1 VSYCERVDM
10 LAFLPSGGLPN
21 AARVATGNAAG
32 DYLESDQHGLI
43 DDQEVTVS
51 AETGGTLPAPL
62 VDGTTYYAI
71 VTSTSRFQVAAA
83 EGGAAIPLTTA
94 GENFTFWSE
103 LPWDAWI
110 DAAARDV
117 DSFLPAHVVPV
128 VAPYPQILVTAN
140 AELAALRGLMAT
152 GGATIDYGAKLD
164 TIQTR
169 LTRWAKALPI
179 RGDSRSVTSPVNLAI
194 TASASSTDARGWKQV
209 NDSGTEVIP

>member
-1 VSYCERVDM
+1 M

-21 AARVATGNAAG
+21 AARVATANATG
-32 DYLESDQHGLI
+32 DYIECDQHGLI
-43 DDQEVTVS
+43 DDQEVS
-51 AETGGTLPAPL
+51 FRAETGGTLPAPL
-62 VDGTTYYAI
+62 VEGTTYYVI
-71 VTSTSRFQVAAA
+71 EVSTSRFQVSAT
-83 EGGAAIPLTTA
+83 EGGAAVPLTTA
-94 GENFTFWSE
+94 GENFVFWAD
-103 LPWDAWI
+103 LPWSAWM
-110 DAAARDV
+110 DAAARDC

-169 LTRWAKALPI
+169 LTRWSKALPV

-194 TASASSTDARGWKQV
+194 TASAATTDARGWLRTV
-209 NDSGTEVIP
+209 DGTEVIP